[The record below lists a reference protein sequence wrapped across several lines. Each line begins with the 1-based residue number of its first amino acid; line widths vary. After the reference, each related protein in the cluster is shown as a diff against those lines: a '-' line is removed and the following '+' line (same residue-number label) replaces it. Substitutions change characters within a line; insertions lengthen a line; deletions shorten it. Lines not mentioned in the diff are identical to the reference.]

1 MTTYEKII
9 AKLLCRETSPF
20 YEGPKT
26 YGSEGTFDFAPEDI
40 IGLLA
45 QGSYPQQGEEST
57 VEAIQF
63 LDSQLEVWMRVLQ
76 SGRDFLANCIKAI
89 EESDRALAR
98 LGRLTARPEPED
110 G

>member
-1 MTTYEKII
+1 MTTYEQIL
-9 AKLLCRETSPF
+9 AKLLCRETSPL
-20 YEGPKT
+20 YKGLKT
-26 YGSEGTFDFAPEDI
+26 YGSEGGFDFAPEDI
-40 IGLLA
+40 ISLLE
-45 QGSYPQQGEEST
+45 QGSYPQGEEST

-63 LDSQLEVWMRVLQ
+63 LDSQLEVWVRVLQ

-98 LGRLTARPEPED
+98 LGRMTARPEPED

>member
-1 MTTYEKII
+1 MTTYEQIL
-9 AKLLCRETSPF
+9 AKLLCRETSPL

-26 YGSEGTFDFAPEDI
+26 YESEGTFDFAPEDI
-40 IGLLA
+40 IGLLE
-45 QGSYPQQGEEST
+45 QGSYHQGGFST
-57 VEAIQF
+57 LEAIQF
-63 LDSQLEVWMRVLQ
+63 LDSQLEIWMQCIQ